1 MKVLIIE
8 DEINNSKWLKKQ
20 LEDTEAQIEVSATL
34 ETVEESIKY
43 LENDNSADLIFMDVK
58 LSDGLCFEIFEQ
70 VFSGHF

>member
-43 LENDNSADLIFMDVK
+43 LEMI
-58 LSDGLCFEIFEQ
+58 IQ
-70 VFSGHF
+70 PT